1 MEEHYVWLMLRLM
14 RLRMILGII
23 LSCFRRG
30 VSPWRFFQLN
40 APHFN
45 DSKGVFSKLD
55 IEQMIPDKWRLPSV
69 SLDHEASVQEW
80 ADHIGAELSF
90 PVFIKPEWGQNSH
103 GVYRVLR
110 AEDLHEVLQEVKSHD
125 LPYFA
130 QQGAD
135 YEREI
140 DLFFVGS
147 PHRDADARCFSVTEM
162 LDIHGERLPI
172 HSVHNGTKY
181 RDLTDEL
188 SSADRSQLWKLLG
201 ELGDYRMARVGVK
214 TPSLEALVEGVFQIV
229 EINLFTPMP
238 INMLDPDLSRQ
249 QQAIFLEAF
258 SRAVAESVAEL
269 GSQPNKPIFW
279 RKTQRHFALKRKA
292 SFDKLHT
299 SA

>member
-1 MEEHYVWLMLRLM
+1 M

-30 VSPWRFFQLN
+30 VPPWKFFQLN

-55 IEQMIPDKWRLPSV
+55 IDQMIPEKWRLPSV
-69 SLDHEASVQEW
+69 ALGLDASVTEW
-80 ADHIGAELSF
+80 ADGILAELRF

-103 GVYRVLR
+103 GVYRVMNSEELV
-110 AEDLHEVLQEVKSHD
+110 EVLQEVKSHD

-162 LDIHGERLPI
+162 LDIHGEMLPI
-172 HSVHNGTKY
+172 HSVHNGTRY
-181 RDLTDEL
+181 RDLTDQL
-188 SSADRSQLWKLLG
+188 SQEDKAQLWSLLS

-238 INMLDPDLSRQ
+238 INMLDRDLSKE

-258 SRAVAESVAEL
+258 SSAVAESVAEI
-269 GSQPNKPIFW
+269 GSQPSKPIFW